1 MRIWNG
7 TEQLLYDAS
16 REQELMD
23 ILGIESMDEV
33 TIIPWR
39 SPDTPPENARYVLLK
54 FYDPVMNEV
63 AFDFF
68 AYENGVYSH
77 HTLDGEWI
85 TYPHHLILGWAY
97 PISMPKGSKRACPRP
112 RPGPPG
118 PPAAGTPRRPAA
130 SARTSFGSRS
140 RRS

>member
-1 MRIWNG
+1 MRIWDG

-54 FYDPVMNEV
+54 FYDPVMNELRLTFLPMKT
-63 AFDFF
+63 AFTLTTPWT
-68 AYENGVYSH
+68 ANGS
-77 HTLDGEWI
+77 
-85 TYPHHLILGWAY
+85 LI
-97 PISMPKGSKRACPRP
+97 P
-112 RPGPPG
+112 
-118 PPAAGTPRRPAA
+118 
-130 SARTSFGSRS
+130 TS
-140 RRS
+140 

>member
-1 MRIWNG
+1 MRIWDG

-16 REQELMD
+16 RERELMD
-23 ILGIESMDEV
+23 ILGIRSMDILGIQSMDEV

-39 SPDTPPENARYVLLK
+39 SPDTPPQNARYVLLK
-54 FYDPVMNEV
+54 FYDPVMDEV

-77 HTLDGEWI
+77 QTLGGAWV

-97 PISMPKGSKRACPRP
+97 PISIQKG
-112 RPGPPG
+112 
-118 PPAAGTPRRPAA
+118 
-130 SARTSFGSRS
+130 
-140 RRS
+140 

>member
-16 REQELMD
+16 RERELMD
-23 ILGIESMDEV
+23 ILGIQSMDEV

-39 SPDTPPENARYVLLK
+39 SPDTPPQNARYVLLK
-54 FYDPVMNEV
+54 FYDPVMDEV

-77 HTLDGEWI
+77 QTLGGAWV

-97 PISMPKGSKRACPRP
+97 PISIQKG
-112 RPGPPG
+112 
-118 PPAAGTPRRPAA
+118 
-130 SARTSFGSRS
+130 
-140 RRS
+140 